1 MDSVVHMF
9 GSVRVKLLAAII
21 SLLVIVAIGFGALN
35 YKLILGGILSAQE
48 DRLQQLASYEA
59 AKINWSLMEY
69 GSRLEQIAR
78 SEATE
83 RYSSASAYYSL
94 DRLFIDSNEFFPVLS
109 YIDDTGHEELKFVRG
124 KEAGDM
130 DDLSKHPLILKAF
143 AQPNRVHTQ
152 LLGDDPRYGQAVGFA
167 YSVRNFFGE
176 YGGTLLGIAPL
187 DHFTG
192 TLRRQ
197 RIGNSGYYLII
208 DRTNRILL
216 GPGNSSAERR
226 IKAQTKRGVGA
237 SGSARQD
244 LHFADEQVATASVN
258 LVPWKLYA
266 VLPNA
271 EFFAEPKR
279 LMFQIGLVAVSII
292 LLASALAWGIGTA
305 ITSPLTQLMHLT
317 DAIGR
322 GDFSQSAGIHSG
334 DEFERLGLA
343 FNRMIDQRWTAEEHL
358 KKAKHAAEAGER
370 VKSEFLATMT
380 HEIRTP
386 LNGVIGIA
394 ELMGKTELTGQQ
406 FKYLETIKDSGHY
419 LASLINDILDFSRI
433 EAGEVKLVMENFDLR
448 ALVHEVADMLATS
461 AQEKG
466 LDLCVRFASDSPDAV
481 CADAGRLRQVLV
493 NIVANAIKFTD
504 EGEIVIRVIPLKCV
518 NESAT
523 FRFEIS
529 DTGIGIDP
537 SHHKRIFESFRQSDE
552 FVTRKRGGSGLGL
565 AICRQVVKLMGG
577 TIGVDSEPGSGTCM
591 WFELSLALQ
600 SNMVQQS
607 FPPHPSIGSLRVLV
621 AESHAATANTVAG
634 QLRDWGAMCHI
645 AKTYRETI
653 TLLRDCAST
662 GKPYDLLIMERE
674 LGGRGIG
681 DVYSEIE
688 KDETS
693 KHTKLIVLVTYHDFT
708 GIGDDE
714 VPDAAVELRKPVH
727 LRSLHDSVVQAM
739 NAGNAGMKMVKG
751 TTSAGT
757 GQLSANVLVVED
769 NPVNLFVVQT
779 MLESIGCKVDVAV
792 DGAEGVEAALSND
805 YDLVFMDC
813 QMPVVDG
820 YEATRRIRLE
830 EMKNGPDHLPMPIV
844 ALTANAMSGDRERC
858 LDAGMSDY
866 LAKPFTED
874 QLRYMLQKHIRTAE
888 VRAET
893 PASEA
898 RKTGAAAKLNG
909 REKPEPK
916 EDPVLDAAVIE
927 KLRSLQHRTK
937 RDVLSETV
945 RLFYESS
952 KASLEALREAVHS
965 GDVSGIRD
973 AAHSLKSSS
982 YLVGANRLGEL
993 CRRLEEGARRN
1004 RIESSNELL
1013 ERVEPEYETVRDC
1026 LGSELAASN

>member
-1 MDSVVHMF
+1 ML
-9 GSVRVKLLAAII
+9 GSVRLKLLAAII

-35 YKLILGGILSAQE
+35 YKLILGGILRAQD

-69 GSRLEQIAR
+69 GSRLEQIAT
-78 SEATE
+78 SEAAE
-83 RYSSASAYYSL
+83 RYAKAAAYYSL
-94 DRLFIDSNEFFPVLS
+94 DRLFIDKSDFFPVLS
-109 YIDDTGHEELKFVRG
+109 YIDEAGVVELQYEGG
-124 KEAGDM
+124 KESSNHP
-130 DDLSKHPLILKAF
+130 DLSDHPLIRKAF
-143 AQPNRVHTQ
+143 AQPNKVHTQ
-152 LLGDDPRYGQAVGFA
+152 LLEGVSGIGRGVGFA
-167 YSVRNFFGE
+167 YTVRNYFGD
-176 YGGTLLGIAPL
+176 YGGTLLGITPL
-187 DHFTG
+187 NHFTG
-192 TLRRQ
+192 TLGRQ
-197 RIGNSGYYLII
+197 RIGNTGYYLVI
-208 DRTNRILL
+208 DKDERILL

-226 IKAQTKRGVGA
+226 VKAGL
-237 SGSARQD
+237 SPGSNADGSDARDQR
-244 LHFADEQVATASVN
+244 FADEQIATASVN
-258 LVPWKLYA
+258 LVPWQVYA

-279 LMFQIGLVAVSII
+279 LMTQIGLVAVSVI

-305 ITSPLTQLMHLT
+305 ITSPLTQLMDLT
-317 DAIGR
+317 DSIGR
-322 GDFSQSAGIHSG
+322 GDFSKAANIHSG

-358 KKAKHAAEAGER
+358 KKAKRAAEAGER

-406 FKYLETIKDSGHY
+406 YKYLETIKDSGHY
-419 LASLINDILDFSRI
+419 LASLINDILDFSKI

-466 LDLCVRFASDSPDAV
+466 LDLCVQFASDSPDAV

-504 EGEIVIRVIPLKCV
+504 EGEIVVRVIPLKCV

-523 FRFEIS
+523 FRFEIT
-529 DTGIGIDP
+529 DTGVGIDP

-565 AICRQVVKLMGG
+565 AICRQLVKLMGG
-577 TIGVDSEPGSGTCM
+577 TIGLDSEPGTGTCM

-600 SNMVQQS
+600 TDIVQQS
-607 FPPHPSIGSLRVLV
+607 FPPHPSVASLRVLV
-621 AESHAATANTVAG
+621 AESHAATAHTVAG

-645 AKTYRETI
+645 AKTYRETKK
-653 TLLRDCAST
+653 LLRDCVAT
-662 GKPYDLLIMERE
+662 GKPYDLLIIERD
-674 LGGRGIG
+674 LGGRGVGEI
-681 DVYSEIE
+681 YSEIE

-693 KHTKLIVLVTYHDFT
+693 KHTKLIVLATYHDFT
-708 GIGDDE
+708 GANDDD
-714 VPDAAVELRKPVH
+714 VPDSAVELRKPVH
-727 LRSLHDSVVQAM
+727 MRSLHDAVVQAM
-739 NAGNAGMKMVKG
+739 SAGDAGMKMAKG
-751 TTSAGT
+751 STSFDPT
-757 GQLSANVLVVED
+757 QLTAHVLVVED

-792 DGAEGVEAALSND
+792 DGAEGVEAALSNE

-820 YEATRRIRLE
+820 YEATRRIRIE
-830 EMKNGPDHLPMPIV
+830 EQKRGPDLPLPIV

-874 QLRYMLQKHIRTAE
+874 QLRYMLNKHIRTTE
-888 VRAET
+888 V
-893 PASEA
+893 SGKDQKSQA
-898 RKTGAAAKLNG
+898 RKAGAAKLNG
-909 REKPEPK
+909 KDSPTIK

-952 KASLEALREAVHS
+952 KASLDALREAVNM

-982 YLVGANRLGEL
+982 YLVGANRLGDL

-1026 LGSELAASN
+1026 LGEELAASN